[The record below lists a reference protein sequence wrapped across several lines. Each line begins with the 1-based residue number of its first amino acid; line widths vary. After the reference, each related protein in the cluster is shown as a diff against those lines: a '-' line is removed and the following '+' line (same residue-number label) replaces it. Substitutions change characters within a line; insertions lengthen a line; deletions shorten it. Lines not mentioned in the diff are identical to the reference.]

1 MPCPERRLR
10 LHCSYSSHCRPVA
23 LPLCLRHGCV
33 RLLPHCSGCWSCTC
47 GASIHGWSARARSST
62 RCRQS
67 RRSRHGHG
75 MARRALACAQCA
87 MDRRA
92 HGSVRVH
99 VLDHGGHARTRVDTP
114 AITRIL
120 PCANAAAAVQETE
133 AFPLARGALVR
144 HAARGNRCRA
154 AHRRLQHFARAP
166 THAHRRTHA
175 ALFEAKRRIGGRRL
189 NRRIAGRYLQS
200 LPRPELFGCA
210 QARPQRFEWIV
221 SDALLAE
228 MLTIEPRTGVVD
240 KESHVV
246 RAPLSCACDVCCN
259 GAAMRA

>member
-47 GASIHGWSARARSST
+47 GASIHGSSARARSST

-99 VLDHGGHARTRVDTP
+99 VLDHGGHARRHTRDHTHPAVRECSCCRTRDRSFSSRSRRSRSARCPWAPLLSSSSSSTALRTCVDRR
-114 AITRIL
+114 TRTDAPTRL
-120 PCANAAAAVQETE
+120 CLKQSGESAVAVSIGESRVV
-133 AFPLARGALVR
+133 LC
-144 HAARGNRCRA
+144 NRC
-154 AHRRLQHFARAP
+154 LGLSP
-166 THAHRRTHA
+166 
-175 ALFEAKRRIGGRRL
+175 
-189 NRRIAGRYLQS
+189 S
-200 LPRPELFGCA
+200 
-210 QARPQRFEWIV
+210 
-221 SDALLAE
+221 
-228 MLTIEPRTGVVD
+228 
-240 KESHVV
+240 VV
-246 RAPLSCACDVCCN
+246 RRRGRSGSSGL
-259 GAAMRA
+259 